1 MIKEFNINI
10 SEEEIKALKQKISL
24 TRWPDELDNE
34 NWIDGTNMKF
44 LKNLCAY
51 WVNGFD
57 WKKQEDVLNKKD
69 SLHKDPID
77 QTMMPSPKL
86 EVEKRRKSQH

>member
-10 SEEEIKALKQKISL
+10 PEDEIKALKQKISL

-34 NWIDGTNMKF
+34 NWTDGTNMKF

-51 WVNGFD
+51 WVDGFD
-57 WKKQEDVLNKKD
+57 WKKQEDILNKIGSYKFYYED
-69 SLHKDPID
+69 NYIHFLHSKSSNPI
-77 QTMMPSPKL
+77 
-86 EVEKRRKSQH
+86 